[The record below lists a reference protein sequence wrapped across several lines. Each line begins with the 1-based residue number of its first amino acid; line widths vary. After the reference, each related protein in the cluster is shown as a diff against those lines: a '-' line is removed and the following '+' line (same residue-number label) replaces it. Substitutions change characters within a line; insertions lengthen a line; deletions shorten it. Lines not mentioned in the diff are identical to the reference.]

1 MIPSSS
7 MSKLSPPLLVLLMA
21 GAASAQQPVH
31 VLASNG
37 VREVIKDLQPKIE
50 HAIAHPLVIEYGST
64 TDLVKKVDGGESF
77 DLAILTTE
85 AIDKLIQSGK
95 LAASTRADIARCG
108 VGVGIRAGAPK
119 PDISTPEAMKA
130 TLLKAKSVSYAAD
143 GASRKFVEQMEQTF
157 GIAGQMKAKTI
168 LTHGS
173 VEADANVA
181 AGKADIVLTLGS
193 EILSAPGVQL
203 VGPLPAAV
211 QHYVNF
217 AAAVNGTAENAKAA
231 EAIIKFLKSSAAAP
245 VYRAKGME
253 AR

>member
-1 MIPSSS
+1 
-7 MSKLSPPLLVLLMA
+7 MSKLSTPLLVLVAAAAAA
-21 GAASAQQPVH
+21 GQQPVH

-37 VREVIKDLQPKIE
+37 VREVIKDLQPKVE
-50 HAIAHPLVIEYGST
+50 HAIGHPLVIEYGST
-64 TDLVKKVDGGESF
+64 TDLVNKIGAGESF
-77 DLAILTTE
+77 DLTVLTTE

-95 LAASTRADIARCG
+95 LAASTRTDIARCG

-157 GIAGQMKAKTI
+157 GITDQMKAKTI

-193 EILSAPGVQL
+193 EILPAPGVQL
-203 VGPLPAAV
+203 IGPLPTAV

-217 AAAVNGTAENAKAA
+217 AAAVDTMAQNADAAKAV
-231 EAIIKFLKSSAAAP
+231 IKFMKSSAAAS
-245 VYRAKGME
+245 VYQAKGME

>member
-1 MIPSSS
+1 
-7 MSKLSPPLLVLLMA
+7 MSKLSTPLLVL
-21 GAASAQQPVH
+21 AAAAAAAAQQPVH

-37 VREVIKDLQPKIE
+37 VREVIKDLRLKCERTIG
-50 HAIAHPLVIEYGST
+50 HPLTIEYGST
-64 TDLVKKVDGGESF
+64 TDLVKKIDSGESF

-85 AIDKLIQSGK
+85 AIDKFIQSGK
-95 LAASTRADIARCG
+95 LAAPTRADIARCG

-130 TLLKAKSVSYAAD
+130 TLLKAKFVSYAAD

-157 GIAGQMKAKTI
+157 GIADQMKAKTI

-193 EILSAPGVQL
+193 EILPAPGVQL

-211 QHYVNF
+211 QKYVNF
-217 AAAVNGTAENAKAA
+217 AAAANSMAQNAEAAK
-231 EAIIKFLKSSAAAP
+231 AIIKFMKSSSAAP
-245 VYRAKGME
+245 IYEAKGME

>member
-1 MIPSSS
+1 
-7 MSKLSPPLLVLLMA
+7 MSKLSTPLLVLAMA
-21 GAASAQQPVH
+21 GVAAAQQPVH

-37 VREVIKDLQPKIE
+37 VREVIKDLQPKVE
-50 HAIAHPLVIEYGST
+50 HAIGHPLMIEYGST
-64 TDLVKKVDGGESF
+64 TDLVKKIGAGESF
-77 DLAILTTE
+77 DLTLLTTE

-130 TLLKAKSVSYAAD
+130 TLLKAKYVSYAAD

-157 GIAGQMKAKTI
+157 GIADQMEPKTM

-193 EILSAPGVQL
+193 EILPAPGVQL

-217 AAAVNGTAENAKAA
+217 AAAVNGMAKNAEAAKAM
-231 EAIIKFLKSSAAAP
+231 IKFLKSPAAAP
-245 VYRAKGME
+245 VYQAKGME
-253 AR
+253 GR

>member
-1 MIPSSS
+1 
-7 MSKLSPPLLVLLMA
+7 MSKLSTPLLVLLMA
-21 GAASAQQPVH
+21 GAAVAQQPVH

-37 VREVIKDLQPKIE
+37 VREVIKSLQPKVE
-50 HAIAHPLVIEYGST
+50 HAIGHPLTIEYGST
-64 TDLVKKVDGGESF
+64 TDLMKRIDSGESF
-77 DLAILTTE
+77 DLTILTTE
-85 AIDKLIQSGK
+85 AIDNLIQSGK

-143 GASRKFVEQMEQTF
+143 GASRKFVEQMEQIF
-157 GIAGQMKAKTI
+157 GIADQMKAKTI

-181 AGKADIVLTLGS
+181 TGKADIVLTLGS
-193 EILSAPGVQL
+193 EILPAPGVQL
-203 VGPLPAAV
+203 IGPLPAAV

-217 AAAVNGTAENAKAA
+217 AAAVNTMAQNAEAAK
-231 EAIIKFLKSSAAAP
+231 AIIKFMKSSAAAP
-245 VYRAKGME
+245 VYQAKGME

>member
-1 MIPSSS
+1 
-7 MSKLSPPLLVLLMA
+7 MSKHSTPLLVLLMA
-21 GAASAQQPVH
+21 GAAAAQQPVH

-37 VREVIKDLQPKIE
+37 VREVIKDLQPKVE
-50 HAIAHPLVIEYGST
+50 HAIDHPLVIEYGST
-64 TDLVKKVDGGESF
+64 TDLVNKIGAGESF
-77 DLAILTTE
+77 DLTVLTTE

-95 LAASTRADIARCG
+95 LAASTRVDIARCG

-119 PDISTPEAMKA
+119 PDIATPEAMKA

-157 GIAGQMKAKTI
+157 GIADQMKAKTI

-181 AGKADIVLTLGS
+181 AGKADIVMTLGS
-193 EILSAPGVQL
+193 EILPAPGVQL
-203 VGPLPAAV
+203 IGPLPAAV

-217 AAAVNGTAENAKAA
+217 AAAVNGKAQNAEAAK
-231 EAIIKFLKSSAAAP
+231 AIIKFMKSSAAAP
-245 VYRAKGME
+245 VYQAKGME

>member
-1 MIPSSS
+1 
-7 MSKLSPPLLVLLMA
+7 MSKLSASLLALVMT
-21 GAASAQQPVH
+21 GAAAAQQTVH

-50 HAIAHPLVIEYGST
+50 RTIGHPLAIEYGST
-64 TDLVKKVDGGESF
+64 TDLMQKIGGGESF

-85 AIDKLIQSGK
+85 AIDKLIQNGK
-95 LAASTRADIARCG
+95 LAAPTRADIARCG

-119 PDISTPEAMKA
+119 PDIGTPAAMKA
-130 TLLKAKSVSYAAD
+130 TLLKAKYVTYAAD
-143 GASRKFVEQMEQTF
+143 GASRKFVEEMEQTL
-157 GIAGQMKAKTI
+157 GIADQMKAKTM

-181 AGKADIVLTLGS
+181 AGKADIVMTLGS
-193 EILSAPGVQL
+193 EILPAPGVQL

-217 AAAVNGTAENAKAA
+217 AAAVNAMAHNA
-231 EAIIKFLKSSAAAP
+231 EAARAVIQFLKSSAAAP
-245 VYRAKGME
+245 VYQAKGME